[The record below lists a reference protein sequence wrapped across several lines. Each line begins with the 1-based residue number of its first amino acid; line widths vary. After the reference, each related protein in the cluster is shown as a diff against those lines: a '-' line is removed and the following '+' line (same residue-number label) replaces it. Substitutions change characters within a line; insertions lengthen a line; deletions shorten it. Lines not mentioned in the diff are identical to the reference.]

1 MIGLYSL
8 LYIKKIGKVNLSCKI
23 KKNAS
28 FDKDE
33 FTIMESSIQIL
44 ILQHRQSAI
53 THWQRTGDSSS

>member
-28 FDKDE
+28 FN
-33 FTIMESSIQIL
+33 MNV
-44 ILQHRQSAI
+44 
-53 THWQRTGDSSS
+53 